1 MSQFSGIAAFSERI
15 FAKEF
20 APNADNESRGA
31 SSASGAG
38 AVTRKRLTEE
48 EMKVGAV
55 GQRSLLQGLAVKI
68 SPRLREYIPG
78 EMRQKF

>member
-48 EMKVGAV
+48 EMKVG
-55 GQRSLLQGLAVKI
+55 QRSLLQGLAVKM

>member
-31 SSASGAG
+31 SSVAG
-38 AVTRKRLTEE
+38 AAGAPTRKRMTEE
-48 EMKVGAV
+48 EMKVG
-55 GQRSLLQGLAVKI
+55 QRSSFKSWDTKNEPQVARI
-68 SPRLREYIPG
+68 FQAS
-78 EMRQKF
+78 

>member
-31 SSASGAG
+31 SSGAG
-38 AVTRKRLTEE
+38 AVTRKRMTEE
-48 EMKVGAV
+48 EMKV
-55 GQRSLLQGLAVKI
+55 GQRSLLQGLAVKM